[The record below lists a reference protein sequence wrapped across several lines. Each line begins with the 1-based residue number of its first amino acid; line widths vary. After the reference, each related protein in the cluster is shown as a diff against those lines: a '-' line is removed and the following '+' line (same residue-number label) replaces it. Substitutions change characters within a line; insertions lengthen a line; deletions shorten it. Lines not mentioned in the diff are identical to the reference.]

1 MTFKIAYFTP
11 TIIAADQVPPV
22 EFSKLF
28 NLDEEVQHER

>member
-1 MTFKIAYFTP
+1 MAFKVAYFAP

-28 NLDEEVQHER
+28 TLT